1 EPDQLTPKRDFTIT
15 FQPKTD
21 WWLRIGRTW
30 LVGTVT
36 EALVYYNT
44 YASERSVNGFYKLGW
59 LVPKTRFTF
68 RADGSYLT
76 TRERPGFEIDARS
89 QRYEMGVDGNLEIR
103 VLSKTF
109 IGIRGLRQ
117 RIDYDKAAVF
127 LNQNLQFE
135 LNRTVTTGALTLRH
149 ELTPLTSLILDVGK
163 EEDRFEFSPLRDSDS
178 TQIVAG
184 VKFDPYAL
192 LKGSATFGY

>member
-1 EPDQLTPKRDFTIT
+1 LDNLEVCRVMREIALASMLLAIAPSAIAQEIPDPAAEARIHLGPLAFSPTLSLVNAGVDTNVFYEPDQLTPKRDFTIT

-59 LVPKTRFTF
+59 LVPMTRFTF

-89 QRYEMGVDGNLEIR
+89 QRYEVGVDGNLEIR

-135 LNRTVTTGALTLRH
+135 L
-149 ELTPLTSLILDVGK
+149 
-163 EEDRFEFSPLRDSDS
+163 
-178 TQIVAG
+178 
-184 VKFDPYAL
+184 
-192 LKGSATFGY
+192 

>member
-1 EPDQLTPKRDFTIT
+1 MREIALASMLLAIAPSAIAQEIPDPAAEARIHLGPLAFSPTLSLVNAGVDTNVFYEPDQLTPKRDFTIT

-59 LVPKTRFTF
+59 LVPMTRFTF

-76 TRERPGFEIDARS
+76 TRERPGFE
-89 QRYEMGVDGNLEIR
+89 GNREHINTLVADLAELQTTIEHKMWSEPTMTLPLPEISR
-103 VLSKTF
+103 MLA
-109 IGIRGLRQ
+109 GHADQL
-117 RIDYDKAAVF
+117 AAWGE
-127 LNQNLQFE
+127 QM
-135 LNRTVTTGALTLRH
+135 
-149 ELTPLTSLILDVGK
+149 
-163 EEDRFEFSPLRDSDS
+163 RFD
-178 TQIVAG
+178 
-184 VKFDPYAL
+184 
-192 LKGSATFGY
+192 